1 MPSCRCRSPARATT
15 AACAG
20 SASSIPARSTRKA
33 RRCAPPNCAI
43 LRVWVSAGFRRS
55 ARSSS
60 VTPSRSTPSR
70 ATVWNA
76 SSSRW
81 VPVSDAPAAQR
92 FATHHLS
99 RRIKLKTVSATMS
112 KYLAALALGWCSV
125 ATVQAQTEAPMGGSR
140 IAWLSPER
148 IYNESKL
155 AKLAAEK
162 LDKEL
167 PALGEAER
175 ARRQHEYLELDKEF
189 QRRQREFHEDL
200 NQRTNEERAAISE
213 KATRV
218 IKQLAQTEGFDIV
231 LQDAVWA
238 SPRIDITDKVLAA
251 LDKDK

>member
-1 MPSCRCRSPARATT
+1 M
-15 AACAG
+15 
-20 SASSIPARSTRKA
+20 
-33 RRCAPPNCAI
+33 
-43 LRVWVSAGFRRS
+43 
-55 ARSSS
+55 
-60 VTPSRSTPSR
+60 
-70 ATVWNA
+70 
-76 SSSRW
+76 
-81 VPVSDAPAAQR
+81 
-92 FATHHLS
+92 
-99 RRIKLKTVSATMS
+99 KTVSATMS

-125 ATVQAQTEAPMGGSR
+125 ATVQAQTPVGGSR

-155 AKLAAEK
+155 AKLAGDKLAEEFKGRESAVQDMAARLKAASEK

-167 PALGEAER
+167 PSLGEAER

-213 KATRV
+213 KATKV